1 MIIIL
6 DSISSQFTLYGGHIV
21 YYINH
26 EKKLALKNNESNRKN
41 VSSVIL
47 LNC

>member
-6 DSISSQFTLYGGHIV
+6 DSISSQFTLDGGHIV

-26 EKKLALKNNESNRKN
+26 EKKLAPTNRIEKMCQA
-41 VSSVIL
+41 L
-47 LNC
+47 YF